1 MIDGIRFSDR
11 GDAPT
16 DFEVRL
22 LQQTQA
28 EAAWVVTGQRLMAEL
43 GAAAGARALA
53 IVLDELGG
61 EKLCVTPRRRFF
73 EALWREQRDALVRD
87 LATRGDWTYRD
98 IAEALGL
105 THRLV
110 RAIARG
116 CHAQGRQWQGERGIS
131 GQ

>member
-1 MIDGIRFSDR
+1 MIDGIQFSDR

-16 DFEVRL
+16 EFEVRL
-22 LQQTQA
+22 LQQTQGDT
-28 EAAWVVTGQRLMAEL
+28 AWLVTGQRLMAEL

-61 EKLCVTPRRRFF
+61 EKLRVTQRRRFF

-105 THRLV
+105 SHRLV
-110 RAIARG
+110 RAIAGG
-116 CHAQGRQWQGERGIS
+116 CHGPGRQWHGGCEIS

>member
-1 MIDGIRFSDR
+1 VIDGIRFSER
-11 GDAPT
+11 GDQPT
-16 DFEVRL
+16 DFEIRL
-22 LQQTQA
+22 LEQA
-28 EAAWVVTGQRLMAEL
+28 DGESAWIVIGQRLIREL
-43 GAAAGARALA
+43 GPTAGARALA
-53 IVLDELGG
+53 VVLDEVGG

-87 LATRGDWTYRD
+87 LASREDWTYRD

-116 CHAQGRQWQGERGIS
+116 CHARGRQWQGQRGIS